1 MSGGR
6 ERQCLFLSICPSFP
20 LSLWHPMATMTEEK
34 KEDVDGCAEGM
45 VNRGDG
51 ERDGERDCE

>member
-20 LSLWHPMATMTEEK
+20 LSLGHPMATMTEEK

-51 ERDGERDCE
+51 ERDCE